1 MPPFTVNPA
10 RLDPYKGFKFRVAW
24 DGRPVAGVSRVSAL
38 VRTTEVVAH
47 REGGDPSTQR
57 LSPGQ
62 TRFVP
67 IRLERG
73 LTHDTA
79 FEAWANRV
87 WMAGTARGAEV
98 ALADFRKDIRIEL
111 FNEAGQLVLAWMV
124 YRCWVSEYQALPD
137 LDAAGTAVAIEAIT
151 LQHEGFERDAA
162 VVEPA
167 EPAAGKG

>member
-1 MPPFTVNPA
+1 MPPFAVNPG
-10 RLDPYKGFKFRVAW
+10 RLDPYKGFKFRVVW
-24 DGRPVAGVSRVSAL
+24 DGRPVAAVSRVSAL
-38 VRTTEVVAH
+38 VRATEVVAH
-47 REGGDPSTQR
+47 REGGDPSTQH

-62 TRFVP
+62 TRFAP

-87 WMAGTARGAEV
+87 WMAGAARGAEL

-137 LDAAGTAVAIEAIT
+137 LDAAGNAVAIEAIT